1 MKKLLLV
8 CALVIGVSA
17 VSLAQ
22 GGGQRRTPKEQVEQ
36 LKEKIAGITDDQTAK
51 LTVIYTDAAKKRDSL
66 MTAAR
71 DAGGDRASMMATFMK
86 LNATNDAKI
95 KTVLTADQA
104 TAYQKI
110 ADERAAAMKARMAG
124 N

>member
-8 CALVIGVSA
+8 CAFVIGVSA

>member
-8 CALVIGVSA
+8 CAFVIGVSA

-22 GGGQRRTPKEQVEQ
+22 GGGQRRTPKEQTDQ
-36 LKEKIAGITDDQTAK
+36 LKEKVAGITDDQATK
-51 LTVIYTDAAKKRDSL
+51 LTAVYTEIAKKRDSL
-66 MTAAR
+66 MTAAN
-71 DAGGDRASMMATFMK
+71 GDRAAMMAGFMK
-86 LNATNDAKI
+86 MQPVTDAKI
-95 KTVLTADQA
+95 KAVLTADQA
-104 TAYQKI
+104 KEYQKW

>member
-8 CALVIGVSA
+8 CAFVIGVSA
-17 VSLAQ
+17 VSFAQ
-22 GGGQRRTPKEQVEQ
+22 GGQRRTPKEQVEQ

-51 LTVIYTDAAKKRDSL
+51 LTVIYTEAAKKRDSL

-86 LNATNDAKI
+86 LSAANDAKI
-95 KTVLTADQA
+95 KAVLTADQA

>member
-8 CALVIGVSA
+8 CAFVIGVSA

-36 LKEKIAGITDDQTAK
+36 LKTQITDLNDDQVAK
-51 LTVIYTDAAKKRDSL
+51 LTVIYTETAKKRDSL
-66 MTAAR
+66 RTAAN
-71 DAGGDRASMMATFMK
+71 GDMSGMMAGMMK
-86 LNATNDAKI
+86 MQPATDAKI
-95 KTVLTADQA
+95 KAVLTADQGK
-104 TAYQKI
+104 AYQKI
-110 ADERAAAMKARMAG
+110 ADERAAQMKARMAV

>member
-1 MKKLLLV
+1 MKKVLLV
-8 CALVIGVSA
+8 CAFVIGVSA
-17 VSLAQ
+17 VSFAQ

-36 LKEKIAGITDDQTAK
+36 LKEKIAGINDEQTAK

-71 DAGGDRASMMATFMK
+71 DAGGDRTAMMATFMK
-86 LNATNDAKI
+86 LNTANDAKI
-95 KTVLTADQA
+95 KAVLTADQG